1 MYLKWGSFK
10 RGKKM
15 LFWLIWH
22 LRYITDNV
30 SGRLAVDNNDR
41 GFYNRRPRHRIY
53 CLPEPFSYD
62 HLILTLSSGTNNV
75 YRGCDHQCYSLDGL
89 NPQQTNIKGSQGN
102 WSRSAWGRAHI
113 EGGLS
118 RYYQILLARRNV
130 KKKRILRPHKK
141 CFKKGRHQYQ
151 VDTINSNI
159 LKFGV
164 LPKIRI

>member
-1 MYLKWGSFK
+1 
-10 RGKKM
+10 M

-62 HLILTLSSGTNNV
+62 HLILKLSSGTNNV

-102 WSRSAWGRAHI
+102 WSRSA
-113 EGGLS
+113 
-118 RYYQILLARRNV
+118 
-130 KKKRILRPHKK
+130 
-141 CFKKGRHQYQ
+141 
-151 VDTINSNI
+151 
-159 LKFGV
+159 
-164 LPKIRI
+164 